1 MNLTICLRGEPEQL
15 PSLPEIAEL
24 GAGIEL
30 GSYGMIGIQSERD
43 WDTRFA
49 LHKAIC
55 TQFQG
60 PIAVHGPFIGMEY
73 AHIDHLI
80 REVVNRRLDMTFDVA
95 VKLNA
100 HRVVLHSGYTPK
112 IDLFKLQDAWLK
124 RCVPFWQQEI
134 RRWADAGIEIV
145 LENETE
151 TSPDV
156 LIRLVNNVDSPFL
169 GLCLDTGHQHLF
181 SELELSEWVRRMG
194 NRLFHIH
201 LHDNDRTGDTHW
213 SIGRGTI
220 DFESFYAAIMRYVPH
235 VTLSLEVVDTI
246 EVKMGDL
253 RKLAA
258 HFACRGGTLDGQKC
272 SLCYSNVGKEIPSRK
287 LPNIGEI

>member
-1 MNLTICLRGEPEQL
+1 MNLMICLRGEPEQL
-15 PSLPEIAEL
+15 PYLPEIADL

-43 WDTRFA
+43 WETRFA
-49 LHKAIC
+49 LHKTVCA
-55 TQFQG
+55 QFQG
-60 PIAVHGPFIGMEY
+60 PIAIHGPFIGMEY

-80 REVVNRRLDMTFDVA
+80 RDAVNRRLDMTFDAA
-95 VKLNA
+95 VELNA
-100 HRVVLHSGYTPK
+100 RRVVLHSGYTPT
-112 IDLFKLQDAWLK
+112 IDLFNLQNDWLK
-124 RCVPFWQQEI
+124 RCGAFWQREI
-134 RRWADAGIEIV
+134 RRWADAGIAIV

-156 LIRLVNNVDSPFL
+156 LIQMVNNIDNPFL

-181 SELELSEWVRRMG
+181 SELDISEWVRRMG
-194 NRLFHIH
+194 KQLFHIH
-201 LHDNDRTGDTHW
+201 LHDNDRTGDKHW

-220 DFESFYAAIMRYVPH
+220 DFESFYAAIMRHVPD
-235 VTLSLEVVDTI
+235 VTISLEVVGAM

-258 HFACRGGTLDGQKC
+258 RFA
-272 SLCYSNVGKEIPSRK
+272 SS
-287 LPNIGEI
+287 GEHS